1 MKDHMLADHGLRK
14 TAFRKEV
21 LSIFLA
27 NKGKAVTTASIE
39 DSLKDFDRITLY
51 RTLKSF
57 EEKGLIHLAMDI
69 NGQSRYALCD
79 HNCSVDKHQDTHAHF
94 HCDSCGHTTCLD
106 EMHESYEALVP
117 QGYKIKD
124 VQITFSGVCQSCS

>member
-1 MKDHMLADHGLRK
+1 MLADHGLRK

-27 NKGKAVTTASIE
+27 NKGKAVTTSAIE
-39 DSLKDFDRITLY
+39 ESLENFDRITLY

-69 NGQSRYALCD
+69 NGQSRYALCN
-79 HNCSVDKHQDTHAHF
+79 HNCNVEKHQDAHAHF

-106 EMHESYEALVP
+106 DMHDSYESLVP

-124 VQITFSGVCQSCS
+124 VQITFSGVCESCS